1 MPAKRIISCLDI
13 KNGRTV
19 KGTRFL
25 ELKDS
30 GDPLELA
37 IYYSDQG
44 IDELVFLDISAGIE
58 KRNLLYDLVK
68 NIAKEISIPFTVGGG
83 VRSLNDAYL
92 LLASGADK
100 ISVNSASVFNP
111 HLIQELVK
119 EFGSQCIVQA
129 IDVKREL
136 DNFIIYSSS
145 GTKGESLNIIDFIK
159 MVQDFGVGELLIT
172 SIDFDGVRMGYD
184 LELYQFLKN
193 FIKVPLIASGG
204 AGEFAD
210 FKNVLEFE
218 FIDAALAAGVFH
230 DKSILIPELKNYLIN
245 NEIYVR
251 PS

>member
-119 EFGSQCIVQA
+119 EFGSQCIIQA

-204 AGEFAD
+204 AGEFSD
-210 FKNVLEFE
+210 FKNVLKFE

-230 DKSILIPELKNYLIN
+230 DKSILIPDLKNYLIN
-245 NEIYVR
+245 NEFYVR